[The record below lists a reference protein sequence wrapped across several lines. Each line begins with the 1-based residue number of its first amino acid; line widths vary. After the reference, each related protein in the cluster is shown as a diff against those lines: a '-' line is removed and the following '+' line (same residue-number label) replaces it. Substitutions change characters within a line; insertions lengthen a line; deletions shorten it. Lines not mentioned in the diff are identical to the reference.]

1 MDSLQIGIFLFIT
14 ALIGFLTYLG
24 CRNAPAG
31 DRGSDKD
38 YFLANGG
45 LSWYFVAG
53 SITLTNLSTD
63 QLVGMNGNQM
73 LLLAWWELAAV
84 VGLLVLA
91 FVFLPIYYRN
101 NCTTTTELLQRKYDN
116 KHIRALISV
125 LFLLGNL
132 FIFLPAILYG
142 GSLFLKSTTGAD
154 FSGLFGERLFTDLFV
169 AIDPVTQAVIPEKS
183 GVDATIL
190 LMSIA
195 FAIIGALYAILGGLR
210 AVAISDTYS
219 GVLILSLALLVV
231 FLAMQAIGWDLSNV
245 PAERLDMLQ
254 GDTMVLDGKVE
265 ENPIPW
271 HTLLT
276 GMIFIQI
283 FYWSTNQT
291 ITQRA
296 MASPTIAEARKGV
309 LAAAGI
315 RLLIVPVIVVLPGV
329 VAYELYGDVGDEAYG
344 MIVGDLLP
352 PILSGAFAAA
362 IAAAV
367 LTTFNSI
374 LNASAAL
381 YVCDIHESYIEE
393 ARNVPKLSLYVSVVM
408 TVLAITLVPIFAS
421 QESIINTVQQLYG
434 LLSMPILSAF
444 IVGLVFRNVSAW
456 AAIIGVVAG
465 VFVYAVSSFEL
476 YAWSPKLFGIK
487 LYNGLPLDEGLGLA
501 LSGIHYIHYMFVT
514 LFVSIGVALLAN
526 LIVFGRKASLSFRA
540 T

>member
-1 MDSLQIGIFLFIT
+1 MDGLQVGIFILIT
-14 ALIGFLTYLG
+14 AAIGGLTYLS
-24 CRNAPAG
+24 CRRAPAG
-31 DRGSDKD
+31 DRGSDHD

-91 FVFLPIYYRN
+91 FVFIPIYYRN

-132 FIFLPAILYG
+132 FIFLPAVLYG

-154 FSGLFGERLFTDLFV
+154 FSGLLGERLFVGSAIEVDSTIFV
-169 AIDPVTQAVIPEKS
+169 
-183 GVDATIL
+183 
-190 LMSIA
+190 MSIA
-195 FAIIGALYAILGGLR
+195 FAFIGALYAILGGLR
-210 AVAISDTYS
+210 AVAVSDTYS
-219 GVLILSLALLVV
+219 GVLILGLAILVVILALN
-231 FLAMQAIGWDLSNV
+231 AINWDFSGI
-245 PAERLDMLQ
+245 PAERMDMIIGNTLE
-254 GDTMVLDGKVE
+254 DGSAT
-265 ENPIPW
+265 PIPW

-296 MASPTIAEARKGV
+296 MAAPSVEEARKGI

-329 VAYELYGDVGDEAYG
+329 IAFKLYGDVGDDAYG
-344 MIVGDLLP
+344 MIVGDVLP

-381 YVCDIHESYIEE
+381 YVCDIHESYVEE
-393 ARNVPKLSLYVSVVM
+393 ARNVPKLSMYVSIAM
-408 TVLAITLVPIFAS
+408 TALAITLVPVFAS

-444 IVGLVFRNVSAW
+444 IVGLAFRNVSAW
-456 AAIIGVVAG
+456 AAIFGVVTG
-465 VFVYAVSSFEL
+465 VLVYAVFSFNL
-476 YAWSPKLFGIK
+476 YRFVGISP
-487 LYNGLPLDEGLGLA
+487 EQGLGAQLA
-501 LSGIHYIHYMFVT
+501 SVHYIHYMFVT
-514 LFVSIGVALLAN
+514 LFACIGTALASN
-526 LIVFGRKASLSFRA
+526 LLIFGRRA
-540 T
+540 ELTLLQPNVT